1 MEDFFVS
8 ICLLELGFYKS
19 RFRVSGYFRLY
30 DEESDLYAVHRCTSC
45 RSRMRILPF
54 TVLHLAVVQ
63 RPVNDGKVFKKK
75 RNNLCFSV
83 IMKKLGA
90 LRSLFMKYS
99 VHKGRF
105 TPNFPPYLTPKM
117 SRVSEKNSRYKY
129 NKHRFASILI
139 CFSPSSALCK
149 NRLLL
154 FTHLDFAVRRFTLC
168 RLQIMIHCFTG
179 RQR

>member
-75 RNNLCFSV
+75 RNDQGSSL
-83 IMKKLGA
+83 IMKKFVAFCSQLTK
-90 LRSLFMKYS
+90 SS
-99 VHKGRF
+99 VRKGKN
-105 TPNFPPYLTPKM
+105 P
-117 SRVSEKNSRYKY
+117 SIQRV
-129 NKHRFASILI
+129 
-139 CFSPSSALCK
+139 
-149 NRLLL
+149 
-154 FTHLDFAVRRFTLC
+154 
-168 RLQIMIHCFTG
+168 
-179 RQR
+179 

>member
-19 RFRVSGYFRLY
+19 WFRVSRYFRLY

-54 TVLHLAVVQ
+54 TDLHLAVVQ
-63 RPVNDGKVFKKK
+63 CPVNDGKVFKKK
-75 RNNLCFSV
+75 RNNLGFSM

-90 LRSLFMKYS
+90 LSSLFMKYS

-105 TPNFPPYLTPKM
+105 TPDSPLFNPENEQ
-117 SRVSEKNSRYKY
+117 SIREK
-129 NKHRFASILI
+129 L
-139 CFSPSSALCK
+139 AL
-149 NRLLL
+149 
-154 FTHLDFAVRRFTLC
+154 
-168 RLQIMIHCFTG
+168 
-179 RQR
+179 

>member
-54 TVLHLAVVQ
+54 TDLHLAVVHRPVTERSPPSDWSFNAQWLIVQ

-99 VHKGRF
+99 VHKGKI
-105 TPNFPPYLTPKM
+105 TPDFPPYLTPKM
-117 SRVSEKNSRYKY
+117 SRVSEKNYKFAFKY
-129 NKHRFASILI
+129 NL
-139 CFSPSSALCK
+139 
-149 NRLLL
+149 
-154 FTHLDFAVRRFTLC
+154 
-168 RLQIMIHCFTG
+168 
-179 RQR
+179 